1 MPDKRDVSVGVLVEK
16 LKSGE
21 LRLPELQR
29 PYVWTAVQVRDLMDS
44 LYRRYPAGSILA
56 WNSPRETPERDAAV
70 EQEERHAEGEQLLLL
85 DGQQRLT
92 SLAAVMRGE
101 PVRVRGHDRSV
112 TIAFNLDHPAHLDEV
127 TEVEE
132 DGDQDDVDEDN
143 GSACD

>member
-44 LYRRYPAGSILA
+44 LYRWYPAGSILA
-56 WNSPRETPERDAAV
+56 WNSPRETPQRDAAV
-70 EQEERHAEGEQLLLL
+70 AQQERHAEGEQLLLL

-92 SLAAVMRGE
+92 SLAAVIKGE
-101 PVRVRGHDRSV
+101 PVRVRHREKPV
-112 TIAFNLDHPAHLDEV
+112 TIAFNLDHPEHIDEV
-127 TEVEE
+127 TEV
-132 DGDQDDVDEDN
+132 
-143 GSACD
+143 